1 MMWTILAKQIWIRK
15 VASFFITVLSS
26 ALFLLN
32 LRRQGE
38 QARQTADRIRHLEH
52 SNHAQ
57 REMLEAA
64 ANRPRSR
71 DDLLE
76 RLRKGGF

>member
-1 MMWTILAKQIWIRK
+1 MMWTILAKRLWIRK
-15 VASFFITVLSS
+15 VASFFLTVLAS

-38 QARQTADRIRHLEH
+38 QAGQTAERIRNLEH
-52 SNHAQ
+52 TNNAQ
-57 REMLEAA
+57 REMLAA
-64 ANRPRSR
+64 ASRRPRNR

>member
-1 MMWTILAKQIWIRK
+1 MMWTILAKRIWIRK
-15 VASFFITVLSS
+15 VALFFLTVLAS

-38 QARQTADRIRHLEH
+38 QAGRAAERLRNLENT
-52 SNHAQ
+52 NHAQ
-57 REMLEAA
+57 REMLDAA
-64 ANRPRSR
+64 RRRPRNR